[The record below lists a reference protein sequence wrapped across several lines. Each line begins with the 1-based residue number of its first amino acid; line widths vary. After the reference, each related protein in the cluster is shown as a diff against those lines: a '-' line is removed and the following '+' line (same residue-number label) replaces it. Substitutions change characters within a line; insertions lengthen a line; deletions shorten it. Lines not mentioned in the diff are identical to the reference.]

1 MWNFSTS
8 IKISPL
14 SHQVFVYSFLQV
26 QTFLSWWQYDCIH
39 HQEIWIFLFLLQ
51 HWQGRMK
58 RTPTTNISK
67 HALCLMLVMFVTLI
81 FFITI
86 FTTCN
91 HVILSQGKDC
101 TSSLFQA
108 QPLTE
113 LWTCDHQGNIPC
125 RRIVWAI
132 RWIRVLRR
140 AQTPGQGQKETHAAP
155 RVNDGVSNTSCKMR
169 TWPGQWRWATLWE
182 ILGSTGH

>member
-81 FFITI
+81 FFITL

-91 HVILSQGKDC
+91 VILSPGPHVL
-101 TSSLFQA
+101 SSSFTTTDWRPALWSLVQHPVPA
-108 QPLTE
+108 YSLT
-113 LWTCDHQGNIPC
+113 HPF
-125 RRIVWAI
+125 VSH
-132 RWIRVLRR
+132 
-140 AQTPGQGQKETHAAP
+140 GQGLKRTHAVC
-155 RVNDGVSNTSCKMR
+155 RKYEVLSG
-169 TWPGQWRWATLWE
+169 
-182 ILGSTGH
+182 